1 MKDTAQYIVLA
12 ALKLREGKPIAAAKF
27 MGKAAEADDLE
38 LTAKTILRAF
48 DQKSEVVKEEPSVE
62 LVDSRSDSYPVLPFF
77 EHAQQEAES
86 EEGGYDD
93 PLQASKSEEDFEEYE
108 HEEEVASDEADD
120 EDDEDD
126 EEDEGSDGY
135 SVGGDSEFTDD
146 ADPEHLKAVF
156 ATKLFSIVAAAKKKK
171 ARRAKSRKKAPV
183 KKQSN
188 AAATGKKI
196 QLTPRDT

>member
-1 MKDTAQYIVLA
+1 MPA
-12 ALKLREGKPIAAAKF
+12 IAA
-27 MGKAAEADDLE
+27 
-38 LTAKTILRAF
+38 
-48 DQKSEVVKEEPSVE
+48 
-62 LVDSRSDSYPVLPFF
+62 
-77 EHAQQEAES
+77 
-86 EEGGYDD
+86 
-93 PLQASKSEEDFEEYE
+93 
-108 HEEEVASDEADD
+108 EADD
-120 EDDEDD
+120 EDDEEDD
-126 EEDEGSDGY
+126 GSDSY

-171 ARRAKSRKKAPV
+171 AKRAKSRKKAPA

>member
-27 MGKAAEADDLE
+27 MGKAAEAEDLE

-48 DQKSEVVKEEPSVE
+48 DEKSSAAKEEPSVE
-62 LVDSRSDSYPVLPFF
+62 LVYSKSDSYPVLPFF
-77 EHAQQEAES
+77 EQAQKEAES

-93 PLQASKSEEDFEEYE
+93 PLQASNSEEDFENAE

-120 EDDEDD
+120 EDDE
-126 EEDEGSDGY
+126 EDEGSDDY
-135 SVGGDSEFTDD
+135 SVGGDSEFTED

-171 ARRAKSRKKAPV
+171 ARKAKGKKKAQV
-183 KKQSN
+183 KKQSS

>member
-27 MGKAAEADDLE
+27 MGKAAEAEDLE

-48 DQKSEVVKEEPSVE
+48 DEKSSATKEEPSVE
-62 LVDSRSDSYPVLPFF
+62 LVYSKSDSYPVLPFF
-77 EHAQQEAES
+77 EQAQKEAES

-93 PLQASKSEEDFEEYE
+93 PLQASKSEEEFENAE
-108 HEEEVASDEADD
+108 HEEEVAADEADD

-126 EEDEGSDGY
+126 EGSDDY
-135 SVGGDSEFTDD
+135 SVGGDSEFTED

-171 ARRAKSRKKAPV
+171 AKRAKSKKKAPV

>member
-27 MGKAAEADDLE
+27 MGKAAEAEDLE

-48 DQKSEVVKEEPSVE
+48 DEKSSVAKEEPSVE
-62 LVDSRSDSYPVLPFF
+62 LVYSKSDSYPVLPFF
-77 EHAQQEAES
+77 EQAQKEAES

-93 PLQASKSEEDFEEYE
+93 PLQASNYEEDFETAE
-108 HEEEVASDEADD
+108 HEEEAAADEADD
-120 EDDEDD
+120 EDDEEDD
-126 EEDEGSDGY
+126 Y
-135 SVGGDSEFTDD
+135 SVGGDSEFTED

-171 ARRAKSRKKAPV
+171 AKKAKSKKKAPV

>member
-27 MGKAAEADDLE
+27 MGKAAEAEDLE

-48 DQKSEVVKEEPSVE
+48 DEKSSAAKEEPSVE
-62 LVDSRSDSYPVLPFF
+62 LVYSKSDSYPVLPFF
-77 EHAQQEAES
+77 EQTQKEAES

-93 PLQASKSEEDFEEYE
+93 PLQASNSEEDFETAE
-108 HEEEVASDEADD
+108 HEEEVAADEA
-120 EDDEDD
+120 DDEDD
-126 EEDEGSDGY
+126 EEDEGSDDY
-135 SVGGDSEFTDD
+135 SVGGDSEFTED

-171 ARRAKSRKKAPV
+171 AKKAKSKKKAPV